1 MVQFTGF
8 TPQLVAASA
17 GNVAIVTQDLAVITT
32 PSLSTAAAGTYT
44 LTVQSAQVKLTTVVL
59 ASVGNGTN
67 GAGTPAMATATVAAT
82 QVSPGTITIVI
93 QNIHASAAFNGT
105 LQVFLALLNG

>member
-8 TPQLVAASA
+8 TPQLITASA
-17 GNVAIVTQDLAVITT
+17 ANVAIVNQDLAVITT
-32 PSLSTAAAGTYT
+32 PSLATAAGATYT

-59 ASVGNGTN
+59 VGVGNGTN
-67 GAGTPAMATATVAAT
+67 SAGTPTVATTTVAAT
-82 QVSPGTITIVI
+82 QVSPGTISVVI
-93 QNIHASAAFNGT
+93 QNIHAANAFNGT